1 MKMTNDPYTGFHR
14 RMKPD
19 YNGWIFFDV
28 YSITQHEPGT
38 IKYNREWF
46 WQPYDGFTR
55 VGMMEGPFMSPYEA
69 YKDAMNEEYD
79 ASAASVNTTNPEG
92 NTANP
97 QIKEEEYDPKVRST
111 NRE

>member
-46 WQPYDGFTR
+46 WQPYDGFTH
-55 VGMMEGPFMSPYEA
+55 VGTIEGPFLSPYEA
-69 YKDAMNEEYD
+69 YKDAIGEKEEND
-79 ASAASVNTTNPEG
+79 IVASVKINRDDTK
-92 NTANP
+92 
-97 QIKEEEYDPKVRST
+97 IVRSVVVGEKEDGT
-111 NRE
+111 D